1 MISRR
6 STKATKAYLRNARLK
21 CLRCRPIEVSSYVP
35 NAQDE
40 ADIFLAGDRRQ
51 NRAPGFR
58 FDSLFASDQR
68 RLSGNQGKHAKPLS
82 NQLPTGTDN
91 GDRSSNQGPRRI
103 PRQRFQSVEL
113 RQMFT
118 ARECRQQSVFYMDE
132 ARIEAH
138 AGVRTVLLAI
148 HRSLTTVANQMDRLA
163 DAGRSLHH
171 HPTDLPL
178 CRGCH
183 RPMTLFLIEP
193 HVKYKNL
200 DVQHFRCECGAA
212 ISYQVPA

>member
-1 MISRR
+1 VSKTARR
-6 STKATKAYLRNARLK
+6 
-21 CLRCRPIEVSSYVP
+21 
-35 NAQDE
+35 
-40 ADIFLAGDRRQ
+40 
-51 NRAPGFR
+51 GFR
-58 FDSLFASDQR
+58 LDSLFATDQR
-68 RLSGNQGKHAKPLS
+68 TLSGNQGKHAKPQS

-91 GDRSSNQGPRRI
+91 GDRSSNQGPRRVR
-103 PRQRFQSVEL
+103 RQRFQSVEL

-118 ARECRQQSVFYMDE
+118 APECRQQSVFYMDE

-138 AGVRTVLLAI
+138 VGIRTALLAI
-148 HRSLTTVANQMDRLA
+148 RRSLTTVANQMDRLA
-163 DAGRSLHH
+163 EARKSLPD
-171 HPTDLPL
+171 HPTHLPL

-212 ISYQVPA
+212 LSYQVPTLRVGKAAVPSWRPRHSSCAIADRI